1 MNTKSPSAGRLG
13 LIIGGVL
20 VVVVAVAAVFAAM
33 RPPTQFDPRT
43 PEGTVQSYLQ
53 AVEAEEWDK
62 AHALFSASLQ
72 KKCKVED
79 MRAVDESVSRAV
91 IENVTEVGT
100 VTRVEV
106 RITHV
111 YLNDPLSPSSYDSV
125 ESFDLETE
133 DGRWV
138 IAEFY
143 WPYFFCSR

>member
-1 MNTKSPSAGRLG
+1 MNEKSAGPGRLG
-13 LIIGGVL
+13 IIIGGIL
-20 VVVVAVAAVFAAM
+20 VVVVAVAALFVAM
-33 RPPTQFDPRT
+33 RPPTQFDPDT

-53 AVEAEEWDK
+53 AVEAEDWDK
-62 AHALFSASLQ
+62 AHGLLSASLQ

-125 ESFDLETE
+125 ESYDLEQE
-133 DGRWV
+133 EGRWV
-138 IAEFY
+138 IAEFA
-143 WPYFFCSR
+143 WPYAFCSR